1 MAAPQVT
8 GRKITRQARAPPLL
22 ERAAYT
28 IREFCDAHRI
38 SKSPYYNLRKQ
49 GLGPDEARVLD
60 RVIITMEAAARWRKA
75 RERTTSRQPNRTAI
89 GKILK
94 RKYAGAVHLD
104 ASSIFSVPTLEA
116 FRATRRPPERH
127 SGHK

>member
-8 GRKITRQARAPPLL
+8 GRKITSGL

-38 SKSPYYNLRKQ
+38 SKSTYYNLRKQ
-49 GLGPDEARVLD
+49 DLGPDEARVRD

-75 RERTTSRQPNRTAI
+75 RERAASRPPNRTA
-89 GKILK
+89 
-94 RKYAGAVHLD
+94 R
-104 ASSIFSVPTLEA
+104 
-116 FRATRRPPERH
+116 
-127 SGHK
+127 SGRS

>member
-38 SKSPYYNLRKQ
+38 SKSTYYNLRKQ
-49 GLGPDEARVLD
+49 DLGPDEARVRD

-75 RERTTSRQPNRTAI
+75 RERATAPKDQPHRSAVRCRSLSAHASLGSCRNEPHGRGPSATT
-89 GKILK
+89 LK
-94 RKYAGAVHLD
+94 PEVQND
-104 ASSIFSVPTLEA
+104 
-116 FRATRRPPERH
+116 RRR
-127 SGHK
+127 

>member
-8 GRKITRQARAPPLL
+8 GRKITSGL

-38 SKSPYYNLRKQ
+38 SKSTYYNLRKQ
-49 GLGPDEARVLD
+49 DLGPDEARVRD

-75 RERTTSRQPNRTAI
+75 RERATAAERTGHTAAPSAAAHSQPT
-89 GKILK
+89 
-94 RKYAGAVHLD
+94 H
-104 ASSIFSVPTLEA
+104 P
-116 FRATRRPPERH
+116 
-127 SGHK
+127 